1 MYPQAA
7 PNSDSSQNN
16 TNMSDYKKK
25 QPQQTNK
32 PDVEP
37 VTRARTSTLSSL
49 SNLPPLIGINH
60 PVKQTA
66 GSLPGIS
73 QSKDMHQIKAMI
85 DIGLGMYAHKSSL
98 DLTFIKYC
106 RFMGLDFQWRNI
118 YILQ

>member
-1 MYPQAA
+1 
-7 PNSDSSQNN
+7 
-16 TNMSDYKKK
+16 MSDYKKQ

-37 VTRARTSTLSSL
+37 ITKARTSTLSSL

-60 PVKQTA
+60 PMKQSA

-85 DIGLGMYAHKSSL
+85 DIGLGMYAHKGSYY
-98 DLTFIKYC
+98 LTFRKHY
-106 RFMGLDFQWRNI
+106 RFMGLDFQWHSL
-118 YILQ
+118 YISFCNGLQCSYISSTRWN